1 MPSDNGREELELP
14 TGARGAIRLCAR
26 LSGYDRWAGAILTH
40 QRTLVALDFG
50 SRLEARLSPRQTVQ
64 DWAAALAQRFVASES
79 AHAADELPVTPY
91 APPLR
96 QLSSSRQGAVPWGD
110 SGGGSSSGSGSGRS
124 MTGEELLRDLESR
137 GQL

>member
-1 MPSDNGREELELP
+1 MPTDDGREERELP
-14 TGARGAIRLCAR
+14 TGARGAIRLSAR
-26 LSGYDRWAGAILTH
+26 LSGYDRWAGAILAH

-50 SRLEARLSPRQTVQ
+50 SRLEARLSLRQTVQ

-79 AHAADELPVTPY
+79 AHAADDLPVTPY

-96 QLSSSRQGAVPWGD
+96 QLSSSRQGAAAWGD
-110 SGGGSSSGSGSGRS
+110 SGGASGSSSGRS

-137 GQL
+137 GLL